1 MAEALDGQPSAAAAA
16 PRPAPRARSTRTDN
30 RVDHQPGVVLH
41 SYAWR
46 ETSLIIEVFTRDHGR
61 MALVARGA
69 KRPTSQFRG
78 LVSPFAPLALSWA
91 GRSDIKNLVRAEWVG
106 GLAPLRGQA
115 LLAAFYANE
124 LLVRMLARGDPHE
137 ILFSHYLQLLQE
149 LTEGRPDV
157 ALRSFE
163 LELLREVGYAVPLDR
178 CIDGAGIDAGAEY
191 LFRAEAGAQRVGGR
205 VADSSTHAGD
215 DGVARMSGR
224 TLLAM
229 ARGEFDDPAVATESK
244 LLLRQLIRYHLDG
257 KPLNT
262 RRILLDLHEL

>member
-1 MAEALDGQPSAAAAA
+1 MAEASVLPEREAAAA
-16 PRPAPRARSTRTDN
+16 PRSKARAVRSDH

-46 ETSLIIEVFTRDHGR
+46 ETSLIIEVFTRDYGR

-91 GRSDIKNLVRAEWVG
+91 GRGDIKNLVRAEWVG

-124 LLVRMLARGDPHE
+124 LLVRMLARADPHE
-137 ILFSHYLQLLQE
+137 LLFAHYLQLLRA
-149 LTEGRPDV
+149 LAEGRPDI
-157 ALRSFE
+157 ALRGFE

-178 CIDGAGIDAGAEY
+178 CIDGAGIDTAAEY
-191 LFRAEAGAQRVGGR
+191 LFRAESGAQRVGPR
-205 VADSSTHAGD
+205 AADSAAD
-215 DGVARMSGR
+215 DGVARMAGR

-229 ARGEFDDPAVATESK
+229 ARGEFDDPAVAAESK

>member
-1 MAEALDGQPSAAAAA
+1 MAELMEGAGTYAATPA
-16 PRPAPRARSTRTDN
+16 PTRPRARSTRGDA

-46 ETSLIIEVFTRDHGR
+46 ETSLIIEVFTRDYGR

-91 GRSDIKNLVRAEWVG
+91 GRGETRNLVRAEWVG
-106 GLAPLRGQA
+106 GMAPLRGQA
-115 LLAAFYANE
+115 LIAAFYANE
-124 LLVRMLARGDPHE
+124 LLVRMLARADPHE
-137 ILFSHYLQLLQE
+137 LLFAHYLQLLRE
-149 LTEGRPDV
+149 LAEGRADI
-157 ALRSFE
+157 ALRGFE

-178 CIDGAGIDAGAEY
+178 CIDGAAIDAAAQY
-191 LFRAEAGAQRVGGR
+191 LFRAESGAQRVGGK
-205 VADSSTHAGD
+205 AGEGSS
-215 DGVARMSGR
+215 DGIARMAGS

-229 ARGEFDDPAVATESK
+229 ARGEFAEPAVAAEAK
-244 LLLRQLIRYHLDG
+244 ALLRQLIRYHLDG